1 MRTPFHHDTLDIPFG
16 SWHQQWWRTWMG
28 RLSGT
33 VLVASCLLL
42 SGAARADGCG
52 PSPGGPPTSCG
63 ASSPASLGAS
73 GGPGA
78 GAGNPIN
85 VITGNKY
92 QREEDMPALPGVLGL
107 EIVRHYN
114 SAYIKPN
121 SPNGPMGREW
131 KLSYETEL
139 FDKFGRIQILQAD
152 GTRIIFDRDPNH
164 PNLCSNRLPANGRV
178 TLTQRA
184 DGMTDYIWR
193 WPDGRRL
200 NFNRWGKLVS
210 IVAPSGEAVSLQY
223 DPGNALAAVTDP
235 QGRSLHLGY
244 LDRAT
249 ARAGDR
255 FRGVQ
260 YIDSPVGRYTYEYG
274 SAVPKGSILFD
285 TRILWAN
292 LVRVRLP
299 TTYEPERKA
308 HPLTDRGTTT
318 SAVSRLYHHED
329 PRFPWL
335 LTGISIETIGAD
347 GKRTTA
353 RYATYGYD
361 ANGLANLSTHAE
373 HVDQVTLAMGEGGR
387 TVLTNSLGQQ
397 TVYRHAFIG
406 GERRL
411 LEVHGAG
418 CATCGETN
426 VRYGYD
432 QLGQLVE
439 TTRLTENGEPFSATR
454 RALDKLG
461 RVVTVSTVDYR
472 NGKPEPAQWRARMEY
487 QGDGSAPVLIARPSV
502 VPGKELQ
509 TRIAYNLVGQ
519 PLSVTET
526 GWIPTYDGKQ
536 AAGQIT
542 RTTTYQYA
550 TINGRSLLTR
560 IDGPLP
566 NGKTNSP
573 LDSDVTV
580 LEYDHR
586 SNEEVANKT
595 VAKPGKLEQYD
606 EHEKRDGLLTRIIA
620 PGNIVTEVLARDEA
634 LRPARLRMAD
644 GDLVQ
649 LATVHNNWR
658 GAPDDIELTA
668 GAMRRHLH
676 YDYDA
681 AGHIQAVTRPGELRS
696 AFEYDQA
703 GRVSRVILPDGSGI
717 AIGHDMEDRTASVAR
732 FDDMA
737 PSSSVLSTTRFDY
750 DRQADK
756 PGKLTGM
763 ADSLGLLNS
772 YRYND
777 IGQVIAIA
785 NALGTRAAFEYD
797 ADGRLAS
804 RTDAAG
810 SPDAATLR
818 LIYDNAG
825 QATRISAPNNVTT
838 LRRFDDFGRKVFE
851 ADPDRGVTLF
861 QYDAAGRPLVR
872 IDETQSATRY
882 SYDHAGRLLAVGKD
896 KVANLLQYRYRG
908 SRLVNMVGTPDGK
921 PEHATEKVDY
931 QYDALGQ
938 LIRESR
944 WLAGPEPTGAVRAS
958 TTGLLFVT
966 SNEYDEAGR
975 LVHQI
980 LPDGHSLRYRF
991 TPGSGKAPEAEP
1003 HHRSGQLEAILFDD
1017 HIVVADI
1024 EHTLAGGLTG
1034 YTLGNGA
1041 HQQIQLD
1048 QRRRIAQLHTL
1059 SNATGAHAAWW
1070 HRVTAWFSA
1079 SPYDG
1084 TSPLYRQANRYDEAG
1099 RLVRIERQLPAPD
1112 GRTPPM
1118 TRSENYGY
1126 DRMDRLTGVV
1136 PSDGAHTYFRY
1147 DQAGNRIAES
1157 GTPTQTAIP
1166 TALAGGADSR
1176 GFSYAQGSNWLI
1188 AAMQPAGSGTA
1199 APSLRGA
1206 WLYHP
1211 TGLPLAQLQWLANG
1225 NAAHRRT
1232 VYNSDKRPV
1241 AVYDNDQ
1248 LVARYHYNSFGERVA
1263 KTVYPARP
1271 VLTPVA
1277 LRAGSAQGETT
1288 YTLYRDQRLA
1298 AEADG
1303 RGRITAHYV
1312 YLYGKPVAKIEMTED
1327 TSVLHRLLTKVMVRS
1342 EDSAHDSVAQ
1352 IYAIVT
1358 DHLGTP
1364 QEVLDE
1370 RQRPVWQAVT
1380 AAFGQAR
1387 VVYAA
1392 AGANGK
1398 PFQMNLR
1405 LPGQVYDAEAGLHY
1419 NYLRD
1424 YDPALGRYLAPDPL
1438 GLGGGT
1444 NPYAYVS
1451 NNPLTNIDPLGLYQI
1466 DVHYYMTF
1474 FLAITA
1480 GVDKD
1485 TARLIALA
1493 TQYIDENPV
1502 TEPMLPNGLHPGS
1515 LRVNQPALERYH
1527 FVEDG
1532 YDTPRTTAESAY
1544 HILVGGDLQSYID
1557 RRVINPGSPQL
1568 QRLLDAS
1575 NFAKTDPNA
1584 NCYSRP
1590 QLFGEYLHAFEDTFA
1605 HRDWDNNPYTATTFG
1620 LGTGHLTGGENPDF
1634 TYNHRSKTI
1643 VGTGAWDNNESRTLE
1658 MEKEVFAKLKAFSN
1672 PTNHQETSVDTIAY
1686 TLKTFNAMHAD
1697 FSAGNLR
1704 PKIAILNDALK
1715 YLGYIGINITYET
1728 GSDAYSRK
1736 VAEKNRGDSL
1746 NGLNPADYIG
1756 TILPRGT
1763 APLPEKK

>member
-1 MRTPFHHDTLDIPFG
+1 
-16 SWHQQWWRTWMG
+16 MG

-42 SGAARADGCG
+42 SGAARADACG

-139 FDKFGRIQILQAD
+139 FDKFGKIQILQAD

-164 PNLCSNRLPANGRV
+164 PNLCSNRLPANGRMA
-178 TLTQRA
+178 LIQRA

-200 NFNRWGKLVS
+200 YFNRWGKLVS

-223 DPGNALAAVTDP
+223 DPGNVLVTVTDP

-285 TRILWAN
+285 NRILWAN

-299 TTYEPERKA
+299 TTYERERKA
-308 HPLTDRGTTT
+308 HPLADRGTTT

-411 LEVHGAG
+411 LEVRGAG

-461 RVVTVSTVDYR
+461 RVVAVSKVDYQ

-580 LEYDHR
+580 LEYDNR
-586 SNEEVANKT
+586 PNREVEKKSVDKT
-595 VAKPGKLEQYD
+595 GQLEQYD
-606 EHEKRDGLLTRIIA
+606 EREKRDGLLTRITA

-634 LRPARLRMAD
+634 LRPARLRMTD

-649 LATVHNNWR
+649 LATVHVNWR

-681 AGHIQAVTRPGELRS
+681 TGHIQAVTRPGELRS

-717 AIGHDMEDRTASVAR
+717 AIGHDTEDRTASVAR

-797 ADGRLAS
+797 ADGRPAS
-804 RTDAAG
+804 RTDAAD
-810 SPDAATLR
+810 SPDAAALR
-818 LIYDNAG
+818 LAYDSAG
-825 QATRISAPNNVTT
+825 QAIRITAPNNVTT
-838 LRRFDDFGRKVFE
+838 LRRYDDFDRKVFE

-861 QYDAAGRPLVR
+861 QYDAADRPLVR
-872 IDETQSATRY
+872 IDETNSATRY
-882 SYDHAGRLLAVGKD
+882 RYDHAGRLLAVGKD
-896 KVANLLQYRYRG
+896 KMANLLQYRYRG
-908 SRLVNMVGTPDGK
+908 SQLVGMLSTPDGK

-938 LIRESR
+938 MTRETR
-944 WLAGPEPTGAVRAS
+944 WLADVGMRGIVTTGAGS
-958 TTGLLFVT
+958 NGLLFVT
-966 SNEYDEAGR
+966 HYEYDEAGR
-975 LVHQI
+975 LVHQT
-980 LPDGHSLRYRF
+980 LPDGHSLWYRY
-991 TPGSGKAPEAEP
+991 APAGGGQQRGHGQP
-1003 HHRSGQLEAILFDD
+1003 RPGQLEAILFDD
-1017 HIVVADI
+1017 RIVVADI

-1041 HQQIQLD
+1041 RQQIQLD
-1048 QRRRIAQLHTL
+1048 QRGRIAQLRTL
-1059 SNATGAHAAWW
+1059 SNATGTHAAWW

-1084 TSPLYRQANRYDEAG
+1084 TSPLYRQVNRYDEAG

-1136 PSDGAHTYFRY
+1136 PGDGTHTYFRY

-1157 GTPTQTAIP
+1157 GTSGQMAIP
-1166 TALAGGADSR
+1166 TAQAGDSDSR
-1176 GFSYAQGSNWLI
+1176 RFSYAQGSNWLI
-1188 AAMQPAGSGTA
+1188 AAMQTAGDSAA

-1211 TGLPLAQLQWLANG
+1211 TGLPLAQLLWLANG

-1248 LVARYHYNSFGERVA
+1248 LVARYHYNSLGERVA
-1263 KTVYPARP
+1263 QTVYPARP

-1277 LRAGSAQGETT
+1277 LRAGLAQGETT
-1288 YTLYRDQRLA
+1288 YALYRDQRLA

-1303 RGRITAHYV
+1303 RGRITAHYI
-1312 YLYGKPVAKIEMTED
+1312 YLYGKPVAKIEMTEN
-1327 TSVLHRLLTKVMVRS
+1327 TSVLHRLLTKVMVSS
-1342 EDSAHDSVAQ
+1342 EDRAHDSVAQ
-1352 IYAIVT
+1352 IYAIVA

-1392 AGANGK
+1392 TGVNGK

-1405 LPGQVYDAEAGLHY
+1405 LPGQVYDAETGLHY

-1424 YDPALGRYLAPDPL
+1424 YDPTLGRYLAPDPL

-1451 NNPLTNIDPLGLYQI
+1451 NNPLTNIDPLGLFQS
-1466 DVHYYMTF
+1466 DMHYYMTF
-1474 FLAITA
+1474 FLAVAA
-1480 GVDKD
+1480 GVDQD
-1485 TARLIALA
+1485 TARTIALA
-1493 TQYIDENPV
+1493 TQYIDDNPL
-1502 TEPMLPNGLHPGS
+1502 TSPTPAGYSPAS
-1515 LRVNQPALERYH
+1515 ITINQAALNAYH
-1527 FVEDG
+1527 FVEAG
-1532 YDTPRTTAESAY
+1532 YDTPRTLGQNLYLWAFGKDSET
-1544 HILVGGDLQSYID
+1544 YIAN
-1557 RRVINPGSPQL
+1557 RIKNPGSPQL

-1584 NCYSRP
+1584 ECHASA

-1605 HRDWDNNPYTATTFG
+1605 HRDKDNAPYTATTFG
-1620 LGTGHLTGGENPDF
+1620 YGIGHALAGENPDY
-1634 TYNHRSKTI
+1634 TYNH
-1643 VGTGAWDNNESRTLE
+1643 VALGLGAGYWGTNEDRTLE
-1658 MEKEVFAKLKAFSN
+1658 AEKEVFAKFAAWGDPSKAKNFAAIEGILKS
-1672 PTNHQETSVDTIAY
+1672 
-1686 TLKTFNAMHAD
+1686 FNATAEHEKD
-1697 FSAGNLR
+1697 GTTTEER
-1704 PKIAILNDALK
+1704 QRGYPQKIQILQTALDN
-1715 YLGYIGINITYET
+1715 LGYTSINITQSGAQSFKTQNAADKRNEYLH
-1728 GSDAYSRK
+1728 D
-1736 VAEKNRGDSL
+1736 KNGRPLDQTKYG
-1746 NGLNPADYIG
+1746 G
-1756 TILPRGT
+1756 TILPR
-1763 APLPEKK
+1763 